1 MANEEDVSMTPAE
14 LEEHVWKLAR
24 KIQFALFTR
33 RDGEAIVQWPL
44 TAHVDA
50 DRRAIFFLVEDD
62 GIRYRDVGASPVTLG
77 FADHPKYLVMRGE
90 ATLSN
95 DREMIRELWSPF
107 AKAWWDSPDDPA
119 IRLLTV
125 EPTQAEYWDSGNSL
139 VASVLMLAAAA
150 TGAKPAVGEHAKV
163 AMAEPL
169 P

>member
-1 MANEEDVSMTPAE
+1 MAHEEDVSKSPAE

-33 RDGEAIVQWPL
+33 RDGEKIAQWPL

-50 DRRAIFFLVEDD
+50 DSGAIFFLVEDD
-62 GIRYRDVGASPVTLG
+62 GVRYRDVGASPVTLG
-77 FADHPKYLVMRGE
+77 FADHPKYAVIRGD
-90 ATLSN
+90 ASLSN
-95 DREMIRELWSPF
+95 DRAKIRELWSPF

-125 EPTQAEYWDSGNSL
+125 QPTDAEYWDSGSSL
-139 VASVLMLAAAA
+139 VASVKMLAAAA

-163 AMAEPL
+163 SMPGRSA
-169 P
+169 